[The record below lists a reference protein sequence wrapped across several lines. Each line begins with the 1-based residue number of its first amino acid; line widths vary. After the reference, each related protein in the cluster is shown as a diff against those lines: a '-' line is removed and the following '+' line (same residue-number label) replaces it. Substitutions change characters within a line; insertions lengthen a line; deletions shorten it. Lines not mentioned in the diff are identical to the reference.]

1 MRCHETEI
9 TVRFNEIDA
18 YRVAWHGHYVAWM
31 EVGRNELAAR
41 FGLDVESLAA
51 AGYLG
56 PVVSLELKYL
66 QPARFGEI
74 LTVRTTLRKS
84 EVAALEFSCTIV
96 GTDGKVRAKGS
107 TLHVLTDLDG
117 VLQYKLPPAIAQRM
131 ERMLAWQEGA

>member
-56 PVVSLELKYL
+56 PVVNLELKYL

-74 LTVRTTLRKS
+74 LTVRTTLRRS

-96 GTDGKVRAKGS
+96 GTDGNVRAKGS
-107 TLHVLTDLDG
+107 TRHVLTALDG
-117 VLQYKLPPAIAQRM
+117 VLQYQLPPAIAQRM